1 MSHKEKNFMKLRK
14 RTSFILVVT
23 SALVGIFVVNL
34 CACGGGAAQG
44 PLQPPPSMEAAFVYT
59 ANGGSDDVTALKEN
73 LDTGSLSTVSGSPF
87 HAGDINENV
96 PGVIAVTP
104 DGKFL
109 YVGNANSAQ
118 ISAFSINGTTGLLTE
133 VSGSPFPS
141 GPSASVRVHPSGKF
155 LYAANFDQGSIS
167 VFGIDPATGVL
178 SEILGSP
185 FGLAGLVMS
194 LALHNSGN
202 FLYATYAGTDGLLGI
217 AVFSVDPN
225 TGVITRL
232 VHSRLDLQAGSLTM
246 HPSGK
251 FLYSARNNL
260 FLMFSSVGGTAGIWT
275 MAVDSVTGALTLPSN
290 QATPAVNPTEV
301 AVDPSGKF
309 AYVSDDVQ
317 GTVGQFTIDSSAG
330 VLTHVVDVG
339 AGNQPFSLSTDAA
352 GKFIYVANAGSNDIS
367 AFATNASTGGLTAI
381 SGSPF
386 SAGTTPR
393 ALVTVSPHE

>member
-1 MSHKEKNFMKLRK
+1 MSFNIRRYAVSNLAVM
-14 RTSFILVVT
+14 VV
-23 SALVGIFVVNL
+23 SLAAIG
-34 CACGGGAAQG
+34 CGGGAAQA
-44 PLQPPPSMEAAFVYT
+44 PLQPPPSMQAAFVYT

-73 LDTGSLSTVSGSPF
+73 LDTGSFSTVSGSPF

-96 PGVIAVTP
+96 PGVITVTP

-275 MAVDSVTGALTLPSN
+275 MTVDSVTGSLTLPSN

-301 AVDPSGKF
+301 AVDPSEKF

-317 GTVGQFTIDSSAG
+317 GTVGQFTIDGSSG
-330 VLTHVVDVG
+330 VLTHVADVA
-339 AGNQPFSLSTDAA
+339 AGDQPFSLSTDAA

-367 AFATNASTGGLTAI
+367 VFAINASTGGLTAT

-393 ALVTVSPHE
+393 ALVTVSPR

>member
-1 MSHKEKNFMKLRK
+1 V
-14 RTSFILVVT
+14 SFNIRRYAVSNLAVMVV
-23 SALVGIFVVNL
+23 SLAAIG
-34 CACGGGAAQG
+34 CGGGAAQT
-44 PLQPPPSMEAAFVYT
+44 PLQPPPSMQAAFVYT

-73 LDTGSLSTVSGSPF
+73 LDTRSFSTVSGSPF

-96 PGVIAVTP
+96 PGVITVTP

-118 ISAFSINGTTGLLTE
+118 ISAFSIDGTTGVLTE

-155 LYAANFDQGSIS
+155 LYAANFDHGSIS
-167 VFGIDPATGVL
+167 VFGINPATGVL

-217 AVFSVDPN
+217 AVFSIDPN

-232 VHSRLDLQAGSLTM
+232 VHNRLDLQAGHLTM

-275 MAVDSVTGALTLPSN
+275 MTVDSVTGSLSLPSN

-301 AVDPSGKF
+301 AVDPSEKF
-309 AYVSDDVQ
+309 AYASDDVQ
-317 GTVGQFTIDSSAG
+317 GTVGQFTIDSAG
-330 VLTHVVDVG
+330 VLTHVADVG

-352 GKFIYVANAGSNDIS
+352 GKFMYVANAGSNDIS
-367 AFATNASTGGLTAI
+367 VFAINASTGGLSAI

-393 ALVTVSPHE
+393 ALVTVSPR